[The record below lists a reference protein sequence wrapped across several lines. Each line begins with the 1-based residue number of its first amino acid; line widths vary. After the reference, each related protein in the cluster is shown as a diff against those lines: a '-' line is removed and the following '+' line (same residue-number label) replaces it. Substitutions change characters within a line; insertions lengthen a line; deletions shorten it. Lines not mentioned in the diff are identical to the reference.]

1 MQKTLTLLYS
11 SLMIY
16 YEISSK
22 LMYVVINQTFT
33 CIVYVNSHDKNDK
46 FHLEKITTEQV
57 V

>member
-1 MQKTLTLLYS
+1 
-11 SLMIY
+11 
-16 YEISSK
+16 
-22 LMYVVINQTFT
+22 MYGVINQTFT